1 MKTSRRF
8 TRTERAAS
16 CGARLGL
23 LALPLATTLFAAGA
37 AHAAVVGEVIAV
49 YDVWNARRAVMSAS
63 NGGSFQS
70 LPCRGGDLSHNG
82 SPRYFVGSVAG
93 TDWLPDKPE
102 PMHNSVLVASDEDCA
117 ETLVIF
123 DSPSMRFSDMPR
135 WSHAGS
141 RVAVYAE
148 SWDLVDGVL
157 VESGI
162 YVADV
167 TRDGM
172 GRPVG
177 ITGLHLAI
185 AAPGQVLISWSGDDQ
200 RIAFVASAPNGSGG
214 LQGDIW
220 VHDLASGTSSNATN
234 STNFNEDHPA
244 FSPVDD
250 RLAFIRMVAVR
261 GTYRYDIFTQPAS
274 GGTVTQVTSKG
285 TTGAPQNLFPC
296 FSPDGQYLSF
306 VSGSGSTAPIL
317 EFDVF
322 RIKADGSG
330 KATNLTGKRAG
341 NFRIPAWRR

>member
-1 MKTSRRF
+1 MRSLRKF
-8 TRTERAAS
+8 TNTESAAS
-16 CGARLGL
+16 CAARPGL
-23 LALPLATTLFAAGA
+23 MTLSLAVALFAAGA

-49 YDVWNARRAVMSAS
+49 YDGSIARRAVMSAS
-63 NGGSFQS
+63 NGGSFQF

-123 DSPSMRFSDMPR
+123 DSPSMRFSDMPL

-167 TRDGM
+167 TRDGT

-177 ITGLHLAI
+177 ISGLHRVI
-185 AAPGQVLISWSGDDQ
+185 DGPGQILISWSGDDQ
-200 RIAFVASAPNGSGG
+200 RIAYVAAAPNGSGG

-220 VHDLASGTSSNATN
+220 VLDLASGISINATN
-234 STNFNEDHPA
+234 STEFNEDHPA

-274 GGTVTQVTSKG
+274 GGTVSQVTSKG

-296 FSPDGQYLSF
+296 FSPDGQSLSF
-306 VSGSGSTAPIL
+306 VSGSGSTAPFQ

>member
-1 MKTSRRF
+1 MRSLRKF
-8 TRTERAAS
+8 TNTESAAS
-16 CGARLGL
+16 CAARPGL
-23 LALPLATTLFAAGA
+23 MTLSLAVALFAAGA
-37 AHAAVVGEVIAV
+37 AHAAIVGEVIAV
-49 YDVWNARRAVMSAS
+49 YDGSIARRAVMSAS
-63 NGGSFQS
+63 NGGSFQY
-70 LPCRGGDLSHNG
+70 LTCGGDLSYGG
-82 SPRYFVGSVAG
+82 SPRYFVGTVAT
-93 TDWLPDKPE
+93 TDYLPDGYLA
-102 PMHNSVLVASDEDCA
+102 NVLVASDEDCA
-117 ETLVIF
+117 ETITIS
-123 DSPSMRFSDMPR
+123 SPPNMRFSDMPR
-135 WSHAGS
+135 WSHDGS

-148 SWDLVDGVL
+148 SWNLIEGQFVANN
-157 VESGI
+157 GI

-167 TRDGM
+167 TRDGT

-177 ITGLHLAI
+177 ITGLHQVI
-185 AAPGQVLISWSGDDQ
+185 AAPGQILISWSGDDQ
-200 RIAFVASAPNGSGG
+200 RIAYVAAAPNGSGG

-220 VHDLASGTSSNATN
+220 VLDLASGISINATN
-234 STNFNEDHPA
+234 STEFNEDHPA

-274 GGTVTQVTSKG
+274 GGAVSQVTSKG

-296 FSPDGQYLSF
+296 FSPDGQSLSF
-306 VSGSGSTAPIL
+306 VSGSGSTAPFQ